1 MSRFVRA
8 ASLLPAA
15 FVPAALVA
23 PAYAVQYLT
32 VEQAQK
38 ALFPKASEL
47 APLTIDLSAEQR
59 EAIESTSGV
68 AVRNLH
74 PEVWKASGAGGS
86 LGWFMVDR
94 VVGKHE
100 FITYAL
106 ALDPQGAVRGL
117 EIMDYR
123 EIYGGQVRELSWREQ
138 FYGKSFGA
146 ALRLDQDIRN
156 ISGATLSCRH
166 VTDGVRRLL
175 ALYHVALRSR

>member
-1 MSRFVRA
+1 MRSAWLF
-8 ASLLPAA
+8 PAG
-15 FVPAALVA
+15 FVPVALVA

-32 VEQAQK
+32 VGQAQQ
-38 ALFPKASEL
+38 ALFPEASEL
-47 APLTIDLSAEQR
+47 APVAVELSAEQR
-59 EAIESTSGV
+59 EAIESASGV
-68 AVRNLH
+68 AVRNARL
-74 PEVWKASGAGGS
+74 EVWQASGAKGP
-86 LGWFMVDR
+86 LGWFIVDR

-123 EIYGGQVRELSWREQ
+123 ETYGGQVRDLSWRKQ

-146 ALRLDQDIRN
+146 TLRLDQDIRN

-175 ALYHVALRSR
+175 ALYHAVLRSR